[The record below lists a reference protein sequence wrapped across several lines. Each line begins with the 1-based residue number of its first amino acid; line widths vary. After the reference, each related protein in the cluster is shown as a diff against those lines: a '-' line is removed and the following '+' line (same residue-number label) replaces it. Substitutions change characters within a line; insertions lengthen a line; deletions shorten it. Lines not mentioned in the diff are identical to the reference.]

1 LTDVWELTR
10 RGCGGAL
17 RARSGELIKSLGI
30 PLDFLL
36 STAFVC
42 TRELGESSLKAI
54 FALKMTFDPISYVYI
69 PTVPRS
75 KSTKSG
81 HRTTKNGG
89 TASKKSQHIQP
100 GATALVMLDSLRPSV
115 VEAAERNGGESRVQG
130 EVLVLVFLYETMAD
144 GW

>member
-1 LTDVWELTR
+1 MTDVWELTR

-17 RARSGELIKSLGI
+17 RARTGRLIRSLGN

-42 TRELGESSLKAI
+42 KQELGESSLKAI

-89 TASKKSQHIQP
+89 TASKKSQNIQP
-100 GATALVMLDSLRPSV
+100 GATALMYDSLRPSV
-115 VEAAERNGGESRVQG
+115 VEAAERNGDKSRVQG
-130 EVLVLVFLYETMAD
+130 EFLVLVFLHETKAD